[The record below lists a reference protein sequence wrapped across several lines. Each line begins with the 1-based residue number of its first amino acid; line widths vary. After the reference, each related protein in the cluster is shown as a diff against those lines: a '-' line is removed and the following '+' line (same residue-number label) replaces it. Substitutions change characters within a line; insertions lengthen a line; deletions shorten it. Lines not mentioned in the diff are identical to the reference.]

1 MSLSLGEKLRQARE
15 DKGLTL
21 SEVSEHT
28 RISSLYLESIE
39 NNDYK
44 ILPGGIFN
52 KGFVKSYAK
61 FVGVNEQEALND
73 YSAILAQSESQ
84 QQPDLKIYKPEV
96 LTDSGP
102 SDSMLPTMLISGAIL
117 GVMTVGILY
126 FVSYWRQ
133 PTDTDNVTA
142 NTTPKTSTNS
152 QSEISTNTGV
162 ETPTSNIP
170 DMATL
175 SVELKAVNPLSVIAT
190 VDAEPTK
197 KTDLTAGSSISFS
210 PKERLTLNY
219 NRWNAQN
226 VQLAINDKPIALPAG
241 PLDPK
246 DRDRIIFTIS
256 KDNLAA
262 IWTNGAISTVT
273 PAAKDTNVNAKVS
286 TDVPATQPISTP
298 RQTPIP
304 RPSVANTTSTPVPS
318 PTRNVVVAPSS
329 PNTNRPQ

>member
-84 QQPDLKIYKPEV
+84 QEPDLKIYKPEV

-102 SDSMLPTMLISGAIL
+102 SGSMLPTMLISGAIL
-117 GVMTVGILY
+117 AVMTVGILY

-133 PTDTDNVTA
+133 PTDNVTA

-152 QSEISTNTGV
+152 QTEISTNTGV

-175 SVELKAVNPLSVIAT
+175 SVELKAVNPLSVMAT

-197 KTDLTAGSSISFS
+197 KTDVTAGSSISFS

-226 VQLAINDKPIALPAG
+226 VQLAINGKPIALPAE

-273 PAAKDTNVNAKVS
+273 PAATDANVNAKVS